1 MLTRRSLLAAAAGL
15 AGGALV
21 GLPRRARA
29 AWGSWPVAYADL
41 RLAPERRATRVL
53 EVFLYGGLC
62 PWDTFYC
69 RPSWGEEQGRYLYA
83 FGKGALES
91 RLGDCGLGEGLSQ
104 PFAEDSAGQLVH
116 LGPWTAPLWA
126 RPDIL
131 SRARVILG
139 QHDQFPH
146 STAVPLALT
155 GHRLGRPELAGTAAA
170 IGRHFTEL
178 EGGDG
183 MPRSCVIHPG
193 DIVRLDNVQSALA
206 IGEHPSASRP
216 LELDLQQLPHLLG
229 LLQRPATADHR
240 SAHDSVVDAYR
251 QAYTER
257 LQSPSGA
264 TLSAPELVA
273 WESVDAAR
281 RRAEDLSAWIPPGVF
296 GLGSGEACGETR
308 ASKPAMAARVARH
321 LLSQD
326 LGVRYA
332 LWIDSGLTPTL
343 DGGHDTHRDHLV
355 QAARNYSHTFETLAS
370 VIAAPGE
377 DDPDKL
383 NLNNTMI
390 AITSEFGRTPH
401 QEDERDGLGHW
412 PGASVSV
419 LLGGPVDSASI
430 VGHVDRASGLAA
442 EAASPAELR
451 MALLMALGVYPFAPG
466 SFVASDVRG
475 ATDTR
480 TALLRL
486 RSLLSVSD

>member
-21 GLPRRARA
+21 GTPRRARA
-29 AWGSWPVAYADL
+29 AWGSWPAAYADL
-41 RLAPERRATRVL
+41 QLAPERRATQVL
-53 EVFLYGGLC
+53 EVFLYGGLS

-69 RPSWGEEQGRYLYA
+69 RPEWGEDDDRYLYA
-83 FGKGALES
+83 FGKGALEA
-91 RLGDCGLGEGLSQ
+91 RLGECGLGESLSQ
-104 PFAEDSAGQLVH
+104 PFAEDSGGELVH
-116 LGPWTAPLWA
+116 LGPWTAPLWG

-131 SRARVILG
+131 GRARVLLG

-170 IGRHFTEL
+170 IARHFAEL
-178 EGGDG
+178 YGGDG

-206 IGEHPSASRP
+206 VGEHPSATRP
-216 LELDLQQLPHLLG
+216 LELDLEQLPHLLD
-229 LLQRPATADHR
+229 LLHRPAMGDHR
-240 SAHDSVVDAYR
+240 QPHDAVVDAYR
-251 QAYTER
+251 RAYTAR
-257 LQSPSGA
+257 LQSPAGA
-264 TLSAPELVA
+264 ALSAPERIA
-273 WESVDAAR
+273 WESVDRAR
-281 RRAEDLSAWIPPGVF
+281 RRAEDLLGWIPPGVF
-296 GLGSGEACGETR
+296 SLGNGEACGETR
-308 ASKPAMAARVARH
+308 ASTPAMAARVARH

-343 DGGHDTHRDHLV
+343 DGGHDTHRDHLL

-377 DDPDKL
+377 NDPAKL
-383 NLNNTMI
+383 DLDTTMI

-401 QEDERDGLGHW
+401 REDEREGLGHW
-412 PGASVSV
+412 PGAQVSV
-419 LLGGPVDSASI
+419 LLGGPVDAAAV
-430 VGHVDRASGLAA
+430 VGRVDRTSGLA
-442 EAASPAELR
+442 EGSASPAELR

-480 TALLRL
+480 AALLRL
-486 RSLLSVSD
+486 RGLLGVSG